1 MFVVNVIV
9 PVVLIAGAGY
19 FFARLVNPDL
29 TPFTRLSFYVLSP
42 ALIFQSMLTSSIS
55 GMTLAHVALFVFA
68 VHGALLLLG
77 SVGVRWTGW
86 DADTKASALLSFT
99 FSNCGN
105 YGLPV
110 LLFAFG
116 DAGFTL
122 GVVYMV
128 VHQVYQ
134 ILFGVSVA
142 SWRKGMNVRTVVWKV
157 LTVPWLYALALALA
171 LRALSLELPLAIA
184 RPIELVASAAIPIQ
198 LLLLGMALAGAK
210 VGSLIRQAAPISMA
224 KLVVPPLLAWGVTAA
239 FGFEGLLRA
248 VLILEASTPT
258 AVNALVLSLQY
269 ERRAELAASII
280 LLTTI
285 AGLAT
290 TTLLLWLLA

>member
-1 MFVVNVIV
+1 MLLVNVIV
-9 PVVLIAGAGY
+9 PVILIAGAGY
-19 FFARLVNPDL
+19 LFAKL
-29 TPFTRLSFYVLSP
+29 TRFDATPLTRLSFYILSP
-42 ALIFQSMLTSSIS
+42 ALIFQSMLSSSLS
-55 GMTLAHVALFVFA
+55 GTTLSQVVIFVFA
-68 VHGALLLLG
+68 AHGALLLLG
-77 SVGVRWTGW
+77 AVGVRWTGW

-116 DAGFTL
+116 EPGFTL

-128 VHQVYQ
+128 AHQVYQ
-134 ILFGVSVA
+134 TLFGVGVA
-142 SWRKGMNVRTVVWKV
+142 SWRKGMSPLAMARQ
-157 LTVPWLYALALALA
+157 LLAVPWLYAVALGLVA
-171 LRALSLELPLAIA
+171 RATSFELPTVLA
-184 RPIELVASAAIPIQ
+184 RPVELVAAAAIPIQ

-210 VGSLIRQAAPISMA
+210 VGHLVRQATPVSLA
-224 KLVVPPLLAWGVTAA
+224 KLVVPPLLAWGLCAVL
-239 FGFEGLLRA
+239 GYDGLLRA

-269 ERRAELAASII
+269 NRRPELTASII

-285 AGLAT
+285 GGVAT

>member
-1 MFVVNVIV
+1 MFLVNVIV

-19 FFARLVNPDL
+19 LFARLVKFDL

-77 SVGVRWTGW
+77 FVGVRWTGW

-142 SWRKGMNVRTVVWKV
+142 SWRKGMSVRTVVWKV

-171 LRALSLELPLAIA
+171 LRALSLELPLAVA

-210 VGSLIRQAAPISMA
+210 VGSLIRQAAPISIA

-285 AGLAT
+285 AGVAT

>member
-1 MFVVNVIV
+1 MFLVNVIV

-19 FFARLVNPDL
+19 LFARLVKFDL

-77 SVGVRWTGW
+77 FVGVRWTGW

-142 SWRKGMNVRTVVWKV
+142 SWRKGMSVPTVVWKV

-171 LRALSLELPLAIA
+171 LRALSLELPLAVA

-210 VGSLIRQAAPISMA
+210 VGSLIRQAAPISIA

-280 LLTTI
+280 LLTTV
-285 AGLAT
+285 AGVAT

>member
-1 MFVVNVIV
+1 MFLVNVIV

-19 FFARLVNPDL
+19 FFARLVKPDL

-77 SVGVRWTGW
+77 AVGVRWTGW

-142 SWRKGMNVRTVVWKV
+142 SWRKGMGVRTVVWKV

>member
-1 MFVVNVIV
+1 MVLVNVIV
-9 PVVLIAGAGY
+9 PVILIAGAGY
-19 FFARLVNPDL
+19 LFAKL
-29 TPFTRLSFYVLSP
+29 TKLDVTPLTKLSFYVLSP
-42 ALIFQSMLTSSIS
+42 ALIFQSMLSSSLS
-55 GMTLAHVALFVFA
+55 GATLSQVVIFVFA

-77 SVGVRWTGW
+77 AVGVRWTGW

-105 YGLPV
+105 YGLAV

-116 DAGFTL
+116 EPGFTL

-128 VHQVYQ
+128 THQVYQ
-134 ILFGVSVA
+134 VLFGVGVA
-142 SWRKGMNVRTVVWKV
+142 SWRKGMSPLGMVRQ
-157 LTVPWLYALALALA
+157 LLAVPWLYAIALGLVA
-171 LRALSLELPLAIA
+171 RATSFEIPTIIA
-184 RPIELVASAAIPIQ
+184 RPVELVSAAAIPVQ
-198 LLLLGMALAGAK
+198 LLLLGMALASAK
-210 VGSLIRQAAPISMA
+210 VGRLVRLAVPVSLA
-224 KLVVPPLLAWGVTAA
+224 KLLIPPLLAWGLCAA
-239 FGFEGLLRA
+239 FGYDGLLRT

-269 ERRAELAASII
+269 KRRPELAAAII

-285 AGLAT
+285 AGLGT

>member
-1 MFVVNVIV
+1 
-9 PVVLIAGAGY
+9 
-19 FFARLVNPDL
+19 
-29 TPFTRLSFYVLSP
+29 
-42 ALIFQSMLTSSIS
+42 
-55 GMTLAHVALFVFA
+55 
-68 VHGALLLLG
+68 
-77 SVGVRWTGW
+77 
-86 DADTKASALLSFT
+86 
-99 FSNCGN
+99 
-105 YGLPV
+105 
-110 LLFAFG
+110 
-116 DAGFTL
+116 
-122 GVVYMV
+122 
-128 VHQVYQ
+128 
-134 ILFGVSVA
+134 
-142 SWRKGMNVRTVVWKV
+142 MNVRTVVWKV

-224 KLVVPPLLAWGVTAA
+224 KLVVPPLLAWGLTAA

-285 AGLAT
+285 AGVAT